1 MIRYIRAF
9 FIALRMTLRGETVA
23 PQARPM
29 LRAWIQQANTLL
41 DTIYTT
47 ADKHGFNQQ
56 RRAALILIID
66 RRDISMETIL
76 AGVRHNLTRE
86 YPYLLRQPDNRQNL
100 NAIYAT
106 NMNDQFRVQRLAD
119 ADVLD
124 SPPVQAATAALAHH
138 LAAIPAAAADE

>member
-1 MIRYIRAF
+1 MIRFIRAF
-9 FIALRMTLRGETVA
+9 FIALRMTLRGETIA
-23 PQARPM
+23 PQRPM
-29 LRAWIQQANTLL
+29 LRAWIQQANRLL
-41 DTIYTT
+41 DTVYAT
-47 ADKHGFNQQ
+47 ADKHGFKIQ
-56 RRAALILIID
+56 RRATLTLMID

-119 ADVLD
+119 ADIVD
-124 SPPVQAATAALAHH
+124 SPPVQTAITALANH
-138 LAAIPAAAADE
+138 LAAIPPAEADE